1 MRDQASGL
9 FWLAI
14 SIVACVK
21 SFQANL
27 GTFYLPGP
35 GFFPFW
41 SGCILGALSIILVV
55 TSTLKKNES
64 ESIPNLWRGMEWG
77 RVILALTSLFIYAI
91 FLPSLGYLLAT
102 SGLMIV
108 LLGMVERTKLWIRVA
123 SALIISLVTYV
134 VFYRWLAVH
143 LPRGIFGF

>member
-1 MRDQASGL
+1 MRDQTSGL

-14 SIVACVK
+14 SIIACVK

-27 GTFYLPGP
+27 GTFHLPGP

-41 SGCILGALSIILVV
+41 SGGILGALSIILVV

-64 ESIPNLWRGMEWG
+64 QGILNLWRRVEWG
-77 RVILALTSLFIYAI
+77 RVIKVLISLFIYAI
-91 FLPSLGYLLAT
+91 FLPSLGYLVAT

-108 LLGMVERTKLWIRVA
+108 LLGIVRRTNLWIRVA
-123 SALIISLVTYV
+123 SAVIISLVTYV
-134 VFYRWLAVH
+134 VFYKWLAVH

>member
-1 MRDQASGL
+1 MRDRASGL

-21 SFQANL
+21 SFQANV
-27 GTFYLPGP
+27 GTFHLPGP

-41 SGCILGALSIILVV
+41 SGCVLGTLAIILVV
-55 TSTLKKNES
+55 AGFLKENERGGIS
-64 ESIPNLWRGMEWG
+64 NLWKGMKWS
-77 RVILALTSLFIYAI
+77 RVIEVVTSLFIYAI
-91 FLPSLGYLLAT
+91 FLPRIGYLLAT

-108 LLGMVERTKLWIRVA
+108 LLGIIERTKLWVRVT
-123 SALIISLVTYV
+123 SALVIASVTYV
-134 VFYRWLAVH
+134 VFHRWLGVH